1 MLDPKI
7 IRDKPELIKQMLKD
21 RAVEFDFEKM
31 LELNKT
37 RKEMMMQ
44 SDELKQKRNQM
55 SVKIGSEKKAGN
67 DASELLRE
75 MGEISKKLDDLES
88 LRKTVDE
95 NYHNLS
101 FSIPNLVHDSVPK
114 GADESFNK
122 QVRTWGEIP
131 KFDFEV
137 KDHID
142 LGLELDIVD
151 IERASKTAGARFYYL
166 KDGLVKLGQALTAFA
181 LDFVSNKNYN
191 LIQPPYMI
199 NRQSMEGAVIADDF
213 EDVIYKVQD
222 EDLFLIGT
230 SEHAIA
236 SMYYDEILEGS
247 KIPLRYASISPC
259 FRREAGAHGKDQ
271 KGIFR
276 VHQFEKIE
284 QFIFCRPEESWEEH
298 EKMIKNTEEFY
309 QQLEIP
315 YRLML
320 LSSGDMGKVSAKTYD
335 IEAWMAG
342 QNAYREI
349 VSCSNCIDYQS
360 RRLKIRF
367 REKSN
372 EDTKYIHT
380 LNSTLVAIER
390 TMVAILENNQ
400 TKDGH
405 VEVPKVLQKYFGA
418 VSYTHLTLPTILL
431 V

>member
-7 IRDKPELIKQMLKD
+7 IRDEPDRIKQMLKD

-44 SDELKQKRNQM
+44 SDDLKQKRNQM

-67 DASELLRE
+67 DASELLKE
-75 MGEISKKLDDLES
+75 MGEISKKLDELEN

-101 FSIPNLVHDSVPK
+101 FSIPNLIHDSVPK
-114 GADESFNK
+114 GADESFN
-122 QVRTWGEIP
+122 QQIRTWGEIP
-131 KFDFEV
+131 KFDFDV

-151 IERASKTAGARFYYL
+151 LERASKTAGARFYYL
-166 KDGLVKLGQALTAFA
+166 KDGLVKLGQSLTAFA
-181 LDFVSNKNYN
+181 LDFVANKNYN

-259 FRREAGAHGKDQ
+259 FRKEAGAHGKDQ

-309 QQLEIP
+309 QQLEMP

-380 LNSTLVAIER
+380 LNSTLIAIER

-405 VEVPKVLQKYFGA
+405 IEIPKVLQKYFGDNM
-418 VSYTHLTLPTILL
+418 I
-431 V
+431 

>member
-7 IRDKPELIKQMLKD
+7 IRDDPDLIKLMLKD

-37 RKEMMMQ
+37 RKEMMIQ

-67 DASELLRE
+67 DASNLLKE
-75 MGEISKKLDDLES
+75 MGEISKKLDELENS
-88 LRKTVDE
+88 RKIVDN

-101 FSIPNLVHDSVPK
+101 FSIPNLIHDSVPK

-151 IERASKTAGARFYYL
+151 LERASKTAGARFYYL
-166 KDGLVKLGQALTAFA
+166 KDGLVKLGQSLTAFA
-181 LDFVSNKNYN
+181 LDFISDKNYN

-259 FRREAGAHGKDQ
+259 FRKEAGAHGKDQ

-309 QQLEIP
+309 QKLEIP

-349 VSCSNCIDYQS
+349 VSCSNCVDYQS

-367 REKSN
+367 RDKSN

-400 TKDGH
+400 TKD
-405 VEVPKVLQKYFGA
+405 
-418 VSYTHLTLPTILL
+418 
-431 V
+431 

>member
-7 IRDKPELIKQMLKD
+7 IRDEPDRIKQMLKD
-21 RAVEFDFEKM
+21 RATEFDLEKM
-31 LELNKT
+31 LELNT
-37 RKEMMMQ
+37 MRKKMMQQ

-55 SVKIGSEKKAGN
+55 SVKIGNEKKAGN
-67 DASELLRE
+67 NASELLQE
-75 MGEISKKLDDLES
+75 MGQISKKLEDLENS
-88 LRKTVDE
+88 RKTVDDS
-95 NYHNLS
+95 YHNLS
-101 FSIPNLVHDSVPK
+101 FSIPNLIHDSVPK

-122 QVRTWGEIP
+122 QIRTWGEIP
-131 KFDFEV
+131 RFEFEV

-142 LGLELDIVD
+142 LGLELDIID
-151 IERASKTAGARFYYL
+151 LERASKTAGARFYYL
-166 KDGLVKLGQALTAFA
+166 KGGLVKLGQALTAFA
-181 LDFVSNKNYN
+181 LDFVSEKNYN

-199 NRQSMEGAVIADDF
+199 NRQSMEGAVIANDF
-213 EDVIYKVQD
+213 EEVIYKVQD

-259 FRREAGAHGKDQ
+259 FRKEAGAHGKDQ

-309 QQLEIP
+309 QKLEIP
-315 YRLML
+315 HRLML

-349 VSCSNCIDYQS
+349 VSCSNCLDYQS

-405 VEVPKVLQKYFGA
+405 IKIPKVLQKYFGNN
-418 VSYTHLTLPTILL
+418 LI
-431 V
+431 

>member
-75 MGEISKKLDDLES
+75 MGEISKNLDDLES

-166 KDGLVKLGQALTAFA
+166 KDGLVKLGQSLTAFA
-181 LDFVSNKNYN
+181 LDFVSSKNYN

-405 VEVPKVLQKYFGA
+405 VEIPKVLQKYFGDNM
-418 VSYTHLTLPTILL
+418 I
-431 V
+431 

>member
-7 IRDKPELIKQMLKD
+7 IRDEPDRIKQMFKD

-31 LELNKT
+31 LDLNKS
-37 RKEMMMQ
+37 RKEMMIQ

-67 DASELLRE
+67 DASELLKE
-75 MGEISKKLDDLES
+75 MGEISKKLDELEN
-88 LRKTVDE
+88 LRKTVDDD
-95 NYHNLS
+95 YHNLS
-101 FSIPNLVHDSVPK
+101 FSIPNLIHDSVPK

-151 IERASKTAGARFYYL
+151 LERASKTAGARFYYL
-166 KDGLVKLGQALTAFA
+166 KNGLVKLGQSLTAFA
-181 LDFVSNKNYN
+181 LDFVSGKNYN

-259 FRREAGAHGKDQ
+259 FRKEAGAHGKDQ

-349 VSCSNCIDYQS
+349 VSCSNCVDYQS

-367 REKSN
+367 RDKSN

-380 LNSTLVAIER
+380 LNSTLIAIER

-405 VEVPKVLQKYFGA
+405 VEIPKVLQKYFGDNM
-418 VSYTHLTLPTILL
+418 I
-431 V
+431 

>member
-166 KDGLVKLGQALTAFA
+166 KDGLVKLGQALTALA

-405 VEVPKVLQKYFGA
+405 IEIPKVLQKYFGDNM
-418 VSYTHLTLPTILL
+418 I
-431 V
+431 

>member
-7 IRDKPELIKQMLKD
+7 IRDEPDRIKQMLKD

-55 SVKIGSEKKAGN
+55 SVKIGREKKAGN
-67 DASELLRE
+67 NTSELLKE
-75 MGEISKKLDDLES
+75 MGEISKKLDELEN
-88 LRKTVDE
+88 LRKTVDDD
-95 NYHNLS
+95 YHNLS
-101 FSIPNLVHDSVPK
+101 FSIPNLIHDSVPK

-151 IERASKTAGARFYYL
+151 LERASKTAGARFYYL
-166 KDGLVKLGQALTAFA
+166 KNGLVKLGQSLTAFA
-181 LDFVSNKNYN
+181 LDFVSGKNYN

-199 NRQSMEGAVIADDF
+199 KRQSMEGAVIADDF

-259 FRREAGAHGKDQ
+259 FRKEAGAHGKDQ

-349 VSCSNCIDYQS
+349 VSCSNCVDYQS

-367 REKSN
+367 RDKSN

-380 LNSTLVAIER
+380 LNSTLIAIER

-405 VEVPKVLQKYFGA
+405 VEIPKVLQKYFGDNM
-418 VSYTHLTLPTILL
+418 I
-431 V
+431 

>member
-320 LSSGDMGKVSAKTYD
+320 LSSSDMGKVSAKTYD

-380 LNSTLVAIER
+380 LNR
-390 TMVAILENNQ
+390 TIGV
-400 TKDGH
+400 
-405 VEVPKVLQKYFGA
+405 
-418 VSYTHLTLPTILL
+418 
-431 V
+431 

>member
-7 IRDKPELIKQMLKD
+7 IRDEPDRIKQMLKD

-55 SVKIGSEKKAGN
+55 SVKIGTEKKAGN
-67 DASELLRE
+67 DASELLKE
-75 MGEISKKLDDLES
+75 MGEISKKLDELENS
-88 LRKTVDE
+88 RKTVDDD
-95 NYHNLS
+95 YHNLS
-101 FSIPNLVHDSVPK
+101 FSVPNLIHDSVPK
-114 GADESFNK
+114 GSDETFNK

-131 KFDFEV
+131 KFDFKV

-151 IERASKTAGARFYYL
+151 LERASKTAGARFYYL
-166 KDGLVKLGQALTAFA
+166 KDGLVKLGQSLTAFA
-181 LDFVSNKNYN
+181 LDFVSGKNYN

-259 FRREAGAHGKDQ
+259 FRKEAGAHGKDQ

-309 QQLEIP
+309 QKLEIP

-320 LSSGDMGKVSAKTYD
+320 LSSGDMGKVSSKTYD

-367 REKSN
+367 RDKSN

-380 LNSTLVAIER
+380 LNSTLIAIER

-405 VEVPKVLQKYFGA
+405 VEIPKVLQKYFGDNM
-418 VSYTHLTLPTILL
+418 I
-431 V
+431 

>member
-7 IRDKPELIKQMLKD
+7 IRDEPDRIKQMLKD

-44 SDELKQKRNQM
+44 SDDLKQKRNQM

-67 DASELLRE
+67 DASELLKE
-75 MGEISKKLDDLES
+75 MGEISKKLDELEN

-101 FSIPNLVHDSVPK
+101 FSIPNLIHDSVPK
-114 GADESFNK
+114 GADESFN
-122 QVRTWGEIP
+122 QEIRTWGEIP

-151 IERASKTAGARFYYL
+151 LERASKTAGARFYYL
-166 KDGLVKLGQALTAFA
+166 KDGLVKLGQSLTAFA
-181 LDFVSNKNYN
+181 LDFVANKNYN

-259 FRREAGAHGKDQ
+259 FRKEAGAHGKDQ

-309 QQLEIP
+309 QQLEMP

-380 LNSTLVAIER
+380 LNSTLIAIER

-405 VEVPKVLQKYFGA
+405 IEIPKVLQKYFGDNM
-418 VSYTHLTLPTILL
+418 I
-431 V
+431 